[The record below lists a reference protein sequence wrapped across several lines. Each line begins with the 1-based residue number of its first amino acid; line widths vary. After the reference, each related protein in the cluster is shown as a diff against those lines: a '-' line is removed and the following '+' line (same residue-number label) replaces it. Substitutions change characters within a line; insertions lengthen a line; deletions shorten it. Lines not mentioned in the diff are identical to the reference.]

1 MMITDKMASTPVLQ
15 VWWVTGFLLLSQL
28 PGLHNFLEKT
38 YLINILNI

>member
-1 MMITDKMASTPVLQ
+1 MITDKMPSTPVLQ
-15 VWWVTGFLLLSQL
+15 VWWVSFLLLSQL